1 MDRFVAPAN
10 PVPPAASP
18 AETRRRKVTVPLDT
32 HHVPFIAV
40 SAGGGGLDIPRLT
53 AGADGWIQYVTP
65 GPCDRYPDTDVLLAR
80 TVCAVSSGPPDGTV
94 LWVAEADPTHIR
106 QLASRACRGD
116 GASARTS
123 GDRDAVSGRPK

>member
-1 MDRFVAPAN
+1 M
-10 PVPPAASP
+10 
-18 AETRRRKVTVPLDT
+18 PLDT